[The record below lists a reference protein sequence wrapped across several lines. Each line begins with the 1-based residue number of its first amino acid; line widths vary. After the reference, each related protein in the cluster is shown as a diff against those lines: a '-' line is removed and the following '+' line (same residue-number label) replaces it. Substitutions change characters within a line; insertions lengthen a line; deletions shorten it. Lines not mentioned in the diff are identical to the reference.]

1 MALLKRAD
9 VSAPPDLA
17 REIISVPAL
26 GGDVAVVE
34 LDLGARLEFEDM
46 IRARKPARAD
56 GKDLVGD
63 MVPQLL
69 AMSVV
74 ADEDEPLFNVKQWRA
89 WAARNRGSAIELFNA
104 AMRLSGFD
112 AAENAKN

>member
-9 VSAPPDLA
+9 VSAPLELA
-17 REIISVPAL
+17 REVISVPAL

-34 LDLGARLEFEDM
+34 LDLGARLEFEAM
-46 IRARKPARAD
+46 VANTRKTDKA
-56 GKDLVGD
+56 LVIA

-69 AMSVV
+69 AISVV
-74 ADEDEPLFNVKQWRA
+74 GEEGEPLFTVKQWQA
-89 WAARNRGSAIELFNA
+89 FGARNRDAAIELFNA